1 MPSSK
6 PILGINDLQTKF
18 PKIAAEANGWD
29 PTTVIAGSNTK
40 KSWICDLGHTWDT
53 TLNSRTSRNTGCPIC
68 SNNKL
73 LIGVNDLQTK
83 FPKIAAEANGWDPTT
98 VIAGSNT
105 KKSWICDLGHTWDA
119 AINSRIFQ
127 NTGCPICSNSKLLIG
142 FNDLQTKFPDIAAE
156 ANGWDPATVIT
167 GSGQK
172 RNWACNL
179 GHTWDATISS
189 RTSRNTGCPTCY
201 NSKLL
206 VGFND
211 LQTKFP
217 EIAAEANGWDP
228 TTVIAGSGQKRNW
241 ICNLGHTWDAT
252 VEQRTLKNTGCSI
265 CSNKQVHIG
274 FNDLQTKFP
283 EIAAEANG
291 WDPTTVIAG
300 SGQKRNWICNL
311 GHTWDATVS
320 KRTLKNTG
328 CPICSNRQVHIGFND
343 LQTKFPNIAAEAN
356 GWDPANVVAGLGQK
370 RNWVC
375 NLGHT
380 WDAVIS
386 SRTSRNTG
394 CPICSNRQVHVGFN
408 DLQTKFPEIAA
419 EANGWDPA
427 TVTASSGQKRNWICN
442 LGHTWDAVIGSRTS
456 GSGCPIC
463 AEYGFNPSKTAWFY
477 LMQRPGEQQLGI
489 TNDLKTRLQVHGRNG
504 WVLLEHTKPVQ
515 GEKVWEIEVALKKW
529 LMKNIGVIEG
539 TTENWATTSLE
550 VLSLAE
556 LKARSGIETDLF

>member
-29 PTTVIAGSNTK
+29 PTTAVAGSGLK
-40 KSWICDLGHTWDT
+40 KNWICNLGHTWDAAIS
-53 TLNSRTSRNTGCPIC
+53 SRTSKNTGCPIC

-206 VGFND
+206 V
-211 LQTKFP
+211 
-217 EIAAEANGWDP
+217 
-228 TTVIAGSGQKRNW
+228 
-241 ICNLGHTWDAT
+241 
-252 VEQRTLKNTGCSI
+252 
-265 CSNKQVHIG
+265 G